1 MTTKFF
7 VQLIDVMTALSSIN
21 VTTLDAST
29 KTFNCLLKAARNKYN
44 LNFEKEMAANG
55 IASNISFRSWLNDEE
70 TLNRLRKYEQ
80 GRKIVDKVMKSREK
94 YEAAQLQVTE

>member
-21 VTTLDAST
+21 ITTLEAST
-29 KTFNCLLKAARNKYN
+29 KTFNSLLKSARNKYN
-44 LNFEKEMAANG
+44 LNFEREMAANG
-55 IASNISFRSWLNDEE
+55 IASSISFRSWLNDEE

-80 GRKIVDKVMKSREK
+80 GRKIVDKIMKAREK
-94 YEAAQLQVTE
+94 YESEQL

>member
-44 LNFEKEMAANG
+44 LNFEREMATNG
-55 IASNISFRSWLNDEE
+55 ISSSISFRSWLNDEE
-70 TLNRLRKYEQ
+70 TLNKLKNYEQ
-80 GRKIVDKVMKSREK
+80 GRKIVDKIMKARAK
-94 YEAAQLQVTE
+94 YESEQL

>member
-44 LNFEKEMAANG
+44 LNFEREMATNG
-55 IASNISFRSWLNDEE
+55 IASSISFRSWLNDEE
-70 TLNRLRKYEQ
+70 TLNKLKNYEQ
-80 GRKIVDKVMKSREK
+80 GRKIVDKIMKARAK
-94 YEAAQLQVTE
+94 YESEQL